1 MYEPSSRC
9 NMYIQGLYA
18 PLARPKI
25 SEVVQ
30 DTKVLLQQSREKLVI
45 TCVTYPFFL
54 YCPILSIDWPS
65 SRIANDLS
73 SYDTTKYK
81 VTVMPNNTTGTP
93 RFHLGEPI
101 SVGWQAPQKHSR
113 KDWIGLY
120 RVRGFCRLLH
130 PYSGSLSILG
140 WGQQVQDSH

>member
-1 MYEPSSRC
+1 MYEPFPRC
-9 NMYIQGLYA
+9 NVYIHGSR
-18 PLARPKI
+18 PSLARPKI

-54 YCPILSIDWPS
+54 HCPILSIDWPS

-101 SVGWQAPQKHSR
+101 SVRWQAPQKHSR

-120 RVRGFCRLLH
+120 RVRGFCHLLH
-130 PYSGSLSILG
+130 PYCGSLLILG

>member
-9 NMYIQGLYA
+9 NMYIQGLYP

-130 PYSGSLSILG
+130 PYSGSLSTLG